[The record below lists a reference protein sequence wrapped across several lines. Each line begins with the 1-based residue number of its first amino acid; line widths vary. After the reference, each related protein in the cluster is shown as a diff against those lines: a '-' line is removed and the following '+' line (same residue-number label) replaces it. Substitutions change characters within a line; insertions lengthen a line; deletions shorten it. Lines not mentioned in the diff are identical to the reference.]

1 LYGSLLEFSLVSVSS
16 SGIEIKKAIAL
27 LLALVLLAPGA
38 HAAQTSQVAATKKA
52 KITPS
57 PSPVW
62 PPKGF
67 IKSKDGNT
75 YAKIPTPKELV
86 GLASNDKKLTAAL
99 AEKIDGVPVC
109 EKFACGAVTV
119 ASAVGCVWWVV
130 TANLKGPTSTE
141 DATQKIFGTVR
152 TTVGKTSAKKYA
164 TILIISQEPI
174 ELDHSISNIKA
185 VCRNDSPQE
194 KVPGTTYTIV
204 P

>member
-1 LYGSLLEFSLVSVSS
+1 V
-16 SGIEIKKAIAL
+16 IKKAVA
-27 LLALVLLAPGA
+27 LALALFVLAPGA
-38 HAAQTSQVAATKKA
+38 LAVQTTEVANAKA

-75 YAKIPTPKELV
+75 FAKIPTPKELV

-109 EKFACGAVTV
+109 EKFSCGAVTV
-119 ASAVGCVWWVV
+119 ASAVGCTWWVV
-130 TANLKGPTSTE
+130 TANLRGRTSVE
-141 DATQKIFGTVR
+141 DKTQKTFGTVR
-152 TTVGKTSAKKYA
+152 TTFERTSARRYA
-164 TILIISQEPI
+164 TILIVSQEPI
-174 ELDHSISNIKA
+174 ELEHSISNIRA
-185 VCRNDSPQE
+185 TCRRDAPQE

>member
-1 LYGSLLEFSLVSVSS
+1 MSVSS
-16 SGIEIKKAIAL
+16 SGIEIKRAIAL
-27 LLALVLLAPGA
+27 VLALVLLAPGA

-152 TTVGKTSAKKYA
+152 TTIGKTSAKKYA
-164 TILIISQEPI
+164 TILIISKEPI

-194 KVPGTTYTIV
+194 KVPGATYTIV

>member
-1 LYGSLLEFSLVSVSS
+1 MCANS
-16 SGIEIKKAIAL
+16 SGTAIKKVI
-27 LLALVLLAPGA
+27 ALVLALSLIAPVA
-38 HAAQTSQVAATKKA
+38 HSAQTSTVAAKKKA

-75 YAKIPTPKELV
+75 FAKIPTPKELV

-99 AEKIDGVPVC
+99 AEKIDGIPVC
-109 EKFACGAVTV
+109 EKFSCGAVTV
-119 ASAVGCVWWVV
+119 ASAVGCMWWVV
-130 TANLKGPTSTE
+130 TANLRGRTSEE
-141 DATQKIFGTVR
+141 DKTQKTFGTVR
-152 TTVGKTSAKKYA
+152 TTLGKTAARKYA

-174 ELDHSISNIKA
+174 ELDHSVANIKA
-185 VCRNDSPQE
+185 VCRNDLPQE
-194 KVPGTTYTIV
+194 KVPGTTYTVI

>member
-1 LYGSLLEFSLVSVSS
+1 MCVSL
-16 SGIEIKKAIAL
+16 SGIAIKKAIAL
-27 LLALVLLAPGA
+27 VLALTLIAPVA
-38 HAAQTSQVAATKKA
+38 HSAQTTSLAATKKV

-67 IKSKDGNT
+67 IRSKDGNT

-99 AEKIDGVPVC
+99 AEKIDGTPVC
-109 EKFACGAVTV
+109 EKFSCGAVTV

-141 DATQKIFGTVR
+141 DATQKLFGTVR
-152 TTVGKTSAKKYA
+152 TTIGKTSAKKYA
-164 TILIISQEPI
+164 TILIISREPI

-194 KVPGTTYTIV
+194 IVPGTTYTV
-204 P
+204 TP

>member
-1 LYGSLLEFSLVSVSS
+1 VCASS
-16 SGIEIKKAIAL
+16 NGTAIKKVI
-27 LLALVLLAPGA
+27 ALVLALSLIAPVA
-38 HAAQTSQVAATKKA
+38 HSAQTATVAATKKA

-75 YAKIPTPKELV
+75 FAKIPTPKELV

-99 AEKIDGVPVC
+99 AEKIDGIPVC
-109 EKFACGAVTV
+109 EKFSCGAVTV
-119 ASAVGCVWWVV
+119 ASAVGCMWWVV
-130 TANLKGPTSTE
+130 TANLRGRTSEE
-141 DATQKIFGTVR
+141 DKTQKTFGTVR
-152 TTVGKTSAKKYA
+152 TTIGKTAARKYA

-174 ELDHSISNIKA
+174 ELDHSVANIKA

-194 KVPGTTYTIV
+194 KVPGTTYTV
-204 P
+204 TP

>member
-1 LYGSLLEFSLVSVSS
+1 MCVNL
-16 SGIEIKKAIAL
+16 SGIAIKKAIAL
-27 LLALVLLAPGA
+27 ALALTLIAPVA
-38 HAAQTSQVAATKKA
+38 HSAQTSAVAATKKA

-67 IKSKDGNT
+67 IRSKDGNT

-99 AEKIDGVPVC
+99 AEKIDGTPVC
-109 EKFACGAVTV
+109 EKFSCGAVTV

-130 TANLKGPTSTE
+130 TANLKGPTSAE
-141 DATQKIFGTVR
+141 DKTQKLFGTVR
-152 TTVGKTSAKKYA
+152 TTIGKTSAKKYA

-194 KVPGTTYTIV
+194 KVPGTTYTV
-204 P
+204 TP

>member
-1 LYGSLLEFSLVSVSS
+1 MCVNL
-16 SGIEIKKAIAL
+16 SGIAIKKAIAL
-27 LLALVLLAPGA
+27 ALALTLIAPVA
-38 HAAQTSQVAATKKA
+38 HSAQTLTIAATKKA

-67 IKSKDGNT
+67 IRSKDGNT

-99 AEKIDGVPVC
+99 AEKVDGTPIC
-109 EKFACGAVTV
+109 EKFSCGAVTV

-130 TANLKGPTSTE
+130 TANLKGRTSAE
-141 DATQKIFGTVR
+141 DKTQKLFGTVR
-152 TTVGKTSAKKYA
+152 TTIGKTSAKKYA

-174 ELDHSISNIKA
+174 ELEHSISNIKA

-194 KVPGTTYTIV
+194 KVPGTTYTV
-204 P
+204 TP

>member
-1 LYGSLLEFSLVSVSS
+1 MCASS
-16 SGIEIKKAIAL
+16 SGTAIKKVI
-27 LLALVLLAPGA
+27 ALVLALSLIAPVA
-38 HAAQTSQVAATKKA
+38 HSAQTATVAATKKA

-75 YAKIPTPKELV
+75 FAKIPTPKELV

-99 AEKIDGVPVC
+99 AEKIDGIPVC
-109 EKFACGAVTV
+109 EKFSCGAVTV
-119 ASAVGCVWWVV
+119 ASAVGFMWWVV
-130 TANLKGPTSTE
+130 TANLRGRTSEE
-141 DATQKIFGTVR
+141 DKTQKTFGTVR
-152 TTVGKTSAKKYA
+152 TTIGKTAARKYA

-174 ELDHSISNIKA
+174 ELDHSVANIKA

-194 KVPGTTYTIV
+194 KVPGTTYTV
-204 P
+204 TP

>member
-1 LYGSLLEFSLVSVSS
+1 MCVSS
-16 SGIEIKKAIAL
+16 SGIAIKKAIAL
-27 LLALVLLAPGA
+27 ALALTLIAPVA
-38 HAAQTSQVAATKKA
+38 HSAQTSTLAATKKA

-67 IKSKDGNT
+67 IRSKDGNT

-99 AEKIDGVPVC
+99 AEKIDGTPVC
-109 EKFACGAVTV
+109 EKFSCGAVTV

-130 TANLKGPTSTE
+130 TANLKGPKSAE
-141 DATQKIFGTVR
+141 DATQKLFGTVR
-152 TTVGKTSAKKYA
+152 TTIGKTSAKKYA
-164 TILIISQEPI
+164 TILIISREPI

-194 KVPGTTYTIV
+194 VVPGTTYTV
-204 P
+204 TP